1 MERLIEK
8 NYYLHNSA
16 KDGYQSYLKAY
27 ASHSLKS
34 VFNVEHLDL
43 QKIAKAFGFT
53 VPPSVTLCILNVL
66 NFTD

>member
-1 MERLIEK
+1 MTSVSLQLERLIEK

-34 VFNVEHLDL
+34 VFNVENLDL
-43 QKIAKAFGFT
+43 QKVAKAYGFT
-53 VPPSVTLCILNVL
+53 VPPSVTLCIL
-66 NFTD
+66 